1 MKTEMRNQEG
11 SNLPD
16 PKIGRKQF
24 WIKTARHK
32 PELAKQKSYSKKNMA
47 DCIQSAK
54 EKLTDQKEGWQFELK
69 KIKQQ
74 EAMLTA
80 SWKTYTNHTQSNKS
94 VIRRYFTLIL
104 MFKEGVPDRAPSFC
118 FKIYPEKKIIGAA
131 H

>member
-47 DCIQSAK
+47 DKIRFSEEETNRSK
-54 EKLTDQKEGWQFELK
+54 GRLTIRTEKDKAAGSNANRKLRNIYKSYS
-69 KIKQQ
+69 KQ
-74 EAMLTA
+74 
-80 SWKTYTNHTQSNKS
+80 KS

-118 FKIYPEKKIIGAA
+118 FKIYPEKAVL
-131 H
+131 

>member
-47 DCIQSAK
+47 DDIQSANG
-54 EKLTDQKEGWQFELK
+54 KLTGQKEGNNY
-69 KIKQQ
+69 
-74 EAMLTA
+74 
-80 SWKTYTNHTQSNKS
+80 SNWK
-94 VIRRYFTLIL
+94 R
-104 MFKEGVPDRAPSFC
+104 
-118 FKIYPEKKIIGAA
+118 
-131 H
+131 